1 MEKIKK
7 NQKNFCKRIEDYI
20 KTHKEVYYSDYYN
33 GLNYNIF
40 TKEIIKYYQ
49 EQKVNKDVDISS
61 YRLGKEHIREE
72 KEQLESSNR
81 NKRDNYVNDDV
92 NNDSVVNNIYC
103 FVQD

>member
-40 TKEIIKYYQ
+40 TKEIIKYY
-49 EQKVNKDVDISS
+49 
-61 YRLGKEHIREE
+61 
-72 KEQLESSNR
+72 
-81 NKRDNYVNDDV
+81 
-92 NNDSVVNNIYC
+92 
-103 FVQD
+103 